1 MKIVANN
8 KKAFHEYS
16 MSDFMEAG
24 IELAGSE
31 VKSVRNGKV
40 SFKDSFCKVENYEIF
55 LYNLHIS
62 PYENASIFNHDP
74 ERPRRLLL
82 HKKEILRLNER
93 VRKEGFT
100 IIPTKIYFNES
111 GLIKV
116 EIAVA
121 KGKKV
126 FDKREDLAKK
136 DLERRMRKTEKY
148 ENI

>member
-24 IELAGSE
+24 IELTGSE

-116 EIAVA
+116 EIAIA

>member
-1 MKIVANN
+1 
-8 KKAFHEYS
+8 

-40 SFKDSFCKVENYEIF
+40 SFKDSFCKVESYEIF

-74 ERPRRLLL
+74 ERPRKLLL